1 MNNYKRPS
9 LIDLEMHGDFLNRH
23 IGSSETDISDMLDLL
38 GINSLDQLIQET
50 VPQSILVSEPLNLTP
65 ARSERETSTYL
76 RHMRRRNKVFISM
89 IGCGYYGTVMPSVIK
104 RNVLE
109 NPDWYTAYTPYQAE
123 VSQGR
128 LEVLLAFQHMVSDLT
143 GMQIANASL
152 LDEGT
157 AAAEAMAM
165 AKRISKN
172 TSNTFFVD
180 VNSHP
185 QTISVLKTRAQFL
198 GFKIILGH
206 PLKDIDDNNFFGAL
220 IQYPTSMGYLYD
232 LSNPISTI
240 HEKKAIAVVATD
252 LLALTLLKPPGEFG
266 ADVVVGNS
274 QRFGVP
280 MGYGGPHAAFFATRE
295 SFVRSIPGRM
305 IGVSIDSHGKQALR
319 MALQT
324 REQHIRREKATS
336 NICTAQVLLANLSAL
351 YAMYHGP
358 KGLKA
363 IASRVHR
370 MTMILSLGLT
380 KLGYTVNNKEFFD
393 TIEINVPGMAGR
405 IAARA
410 RESKI
415 NLRLIDQ
422 NRLAISLDETTK
434 RKNIRTLWQAFS
446 ARSSEELQIDLLD
459 NEVADIIPSYL
470 QRTSSFLEHEIFN
483 SYHSETEMMRFMRRT
498 ASKDISLG
506 RSMIPLGSC
515 TMKLNST
522 TQMISVSHRSFSNIH
537 PFAPLDQTQG
547 YQQLFDELESM
558 LCEITGFDAI
568 SLQPNAGSQGEYT
581 GLLCI
586 LKLHESRGQPERNIC
601 LIPESAH
608 GTNPASAVLAGM
620 QVVVVNC
627 DHEGNIDINDLTDK
641 AIQYQNQLGALMITY
656 PSTHGVF
663 EENVTEICDIIHKH
677 GGQVYMDGANLNALV
692 GVCRPVDIGADVVHI
707 NLHKTFAIPHG
718 GGGPGMGPIGVRK
731 HLARFLPDHPVV
743 EGVNPAAGHNLTV
756 GTVSSAPWGSASI
769 LPISWAYIAML
780 GPHGLRKATEV
791 AILNANYIAKRLK
804 PYYPILYTGTK
815 GWVAHEC
822 IIDLKPIR
830 THTGITVEDI
840 AKRLVDFGFH
850 APTMSWPVPDS
861 FMIEPTESESKS
873 EIDRFCD
880 AMIIIRKEI
889 TEIESGVADK
899 KNNLLKN
906 APHSIKL
913 VAEDEW
919 PYPYSQTQAFFPA
932 EHTLQEKY
940 WPPVG
945 RIDGLYGDKNLVCM
959 CPPVSTYNQEET

>member
-1 MNNYKRPS
+1 
-9 LIDLEMHGDFLNRH
+9 
-23 IGSSETDISDMLDLL
+23 
-38 GINSLDQLIQET
+38 
-50 VPQSILVSEPLNLTP
+50 
-65 ARSERETSTYL
+65 
-76 RHMRRRNKVFISM
+76 
-89 IGCGYYGTVMPSVIK
+89 
-104 RNVLE
+104 
-109 NPDWYTAYTPYQAE
+109 
-123 VSQGR
+123 
-128 LEVLLAFQHMVSDLT
+128 
-143 GMQIANASL
+143 
-152 LDEGT
+152 
-157 AAAEAMAM
+157 
-165 AKRISKN
+165 
-172 TSNTFFVD
+172 
-180 VNSHP
+180 
-185 QTISVLKTRAQFL
+185 
-198 GFKIILGH
+198 
-206 PLKDIDDNNFFGAL
+206 
-220 IQYPTSMGYLYD
+220 
-232 LSNPISTI
+232 
-240 HEKKAIAVVATD
+240 
-252 LLALTLLKPPGEFG
+252 
-266 ADVVVGNS
+266 
-274 QRFGVP
+274 
-280 MGYGGPHAAFFATRE
+280 
-295 SFVRSIPGRM
+295 
-305 IGVSIDSHGKQALR
+305 
-319 MALQT
+319 
-324 REQHIRREKATS
+324 
-336 NICTAQVLLANLSAL
+336 
-351 YAMYHGP
+351 
-358 KGLKA
+358 
-363 IASRVHR
+363 
-370 MTMILSLGLT
+370 
-380 KLGYTVNNKEFFD
+380 
-393 TIEINVPGMAGR
+393 
-405 IAARA
+405 
-410 RESKI
+410 
-415 NLRLIDQ
+415 
-422 NRLAISLDETTK
+422 
-434 RKNIRTLWQAFS
+434 
-446 ARSSEELQIDLLD
+446 
-459 NEVADIIPSYL
+459 
-470 QRTSSFLEHEIFN
+470 
-483 SYHSETEMMRFMRRT
+483 
-498 ASKDISLG
+498 
-506 RSMIPLGSC
+506 MIP
-515 TMKLNST
+515 
-522 TQMISVSHRSFSNIH
+522 VSHRSFSNIH